1 MVASSSTTLVR
12 NSAGSSVGEAVAAC
26 RRAESALFGEFG
38 EFVGLEGAFLARRF
52 LVLIVALTLPQKIG
66 YGKKKF
72 FRVAVSATMG
82 VDKPSSKNVK
92 VE

>member
-1 MVASSSTTLVR
+1 
-12 NSAGSSVGEAVAAC
+12 
-26 RRAESALFGEFG
+26 
-38 EFVGLEGAFLARRF
+38 
-52 LVLIVALTLPQKIG
+52 VLIVALTLPQKTG

-72 FRVAVSATMG
+72 FRVAVSVIMG

>member
-1 MVASSSTTLVR
+1 MK

-26 RRAESALFGEFG
+26 RRAEFALFGEFG
-38 EFVGLEGAFLARRF
+38 EFAGLWGAFLARRF
-52 LVLIVALTLPQKIG
+52 LVLIVVLTLPQKIG

-72 FRVAVSATMG
+72 FRVAGLPVMG
-82 VDKPSSKNVK
+82 VDKLSSKNGK